1 MNYSNLS
8 DVEFEYLC
16 EDVMSRKLSTRLERF
31 APGRDGGIDLTDDA
45 FARNIIVQVKHYVK
59 TDTSGL
65 IRSLKKKLPR

>member
-31 APGRDGGIDLTDDA
+31 APGRDGGIDLTDVSDE
-45 FARNIIVQVKHYVK
+45 
-59 TDTSGL
+59 
-65 IRSLKKKLPR
+65 